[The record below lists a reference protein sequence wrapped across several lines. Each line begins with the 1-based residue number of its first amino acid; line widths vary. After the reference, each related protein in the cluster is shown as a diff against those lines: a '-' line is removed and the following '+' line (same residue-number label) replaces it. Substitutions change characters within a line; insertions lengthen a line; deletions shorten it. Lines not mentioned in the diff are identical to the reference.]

1 MFENT
6 CLDVKPILS
15 FKYHVRF
22 KLKISLKQQ
31 PRAKGVGSTLL
42 TVFQKTKTA
51 MKTGYASTKY
61 WQLLKMRS
69 RFHDAAFE
77 GLQQKYNAPQT
88 VGEQN
93 TEIRKCQLA
102 ILKRDINITYSL

>member
-1 MFENT
+1 
-6 CLDVKPILS
+6 
-15 FKYHVRF
+15 
-22 KLKISLKQQ
+22 
-31 PRAKGVGSTLL
+31 
-42 TVFQKTKTA
+42 
-51 MKTGYASTKY
+51 MKTGYARTKY

-77 GLQQKYNAPQT
+77 GLQQKCNAPQN